1 MLMAPNRESNG
12 DLKQSKFLRLRAYMK
27 RMVIANNKS
36 KARPT
41 AMPMIAA

>member
-12 DLKQSKFLRLRAYMK
+12 DFKLSKFLRLRAYMN
-27 RMVIANNKS
+27 MMAIANNKS
-36 KARPT
+36 TARPT